1 MSDQMGTLSDE
12 QIHVFLEKDEVAT
25 RFSGPGAL
33 LKSQRILQNQRIE
46 DIAAYLGVS
55 QTMVEIIESDDLDS
69 PLLRS
74 KQDLIACYI
83 KYATYLD
90 IAREEVL
97 RLYEQRVNEVF
108 PYEEKSFS
116 PALPSYK
123 SKFRWFAAL
132 AILLCVSE
140 FAHWIYQKSSD
151 SEAFN
156 LAAQNAKTMEDTIQ
170 DMVMSELQ
178 AEELSHHQLQKN
190 KS

>member
-1 MSDQMGTLSDE
+1 MSDRTRALSDE
-12 QIHVFLEKDEVAT
+12 QIQVFLEDDERVT

-33 LKSQRILQNQRIE
+33 LKSQRLLQNQRAE
-46 DIAAYLGVS
+46 DIASYLGIS

-69 PLLRS
+69 PLLRN

-90 IAREEVL
+90 ISREEVL
-97 RLYEQRVNEVF
+97 NLYEHRINDI
-108 PYEEKSFS
+108 PLYEEKSHAS
-116 PALPSYK
+116 SSLYRR
-123 SKFRWFAAL
+123 SKFRWFAGL
-132 AILLCVSE
+132 AILVCVSE
-140 FAHWIYQKSSD
+140 IAHWVYQKNASS
-151 SEAFN
+151 ETLA

-178 AEELSHHQLQKN
+178 AEELNRPTGNN